1 MNVLIDTNVVIDFLG
16 KRKGFFDNAALIFQM
31 QKEGRINAIVSSLTI
46 INCAY
51 ILRKVFSREVMLDK
65 VEKLCNTFTISGID
79 KTTLVEALKMN
90 PYDFEDTIQY
100 ISALPY
106 QPDIIISRDKH
117 GFMDLDTPI
126 MTPDE
131 FIAECQKQL

>member
-1 MNVLIDTNVVIDFLG
+1 MNVFIDTNVVVDFLG
-16 KRKGFFDNAALIFQM
+16 RREGFFDNAAMIFQM

-65 VEKLCNTFTISGID
+65 VEKLCKTFKISAID
-79 KTTLVEALKMN
+79 KTILVEALERH
-90 PYDFEDTIQY
+90 PYDFEDAVQY

-106 QPDIIISRDKH
+106 KPDIIITRDKH
-117 GFMDLDTPI
+117 GFVDLDVLI

-131 FIAECQKQL
+131 FIAECQKQ

>member
-1 MNVLIDTNVVIDFLG
+1 MNVFIDTNVVVDFLG
-16 KRKGFFDNAALIFQM
+16 KREGFFESAAMIFQM
-31 QKEGRINAIVSSLTI
+31 QKDGKINAVVSSLTI

-65 VEKLCNTFTISGID
+65 VEKLCKTFRISAID
-79 KTTLVEALKMN
+79 KTTLVEALERR
-90 PYDFEDTIQY
+90 PYDFEDTVQY

-106 QPDIIISRDKH
+106 KPDIVITRDKR
-117 GFMDLDTPI
+117 GFLDLEVPI

-131 FIAECQKQL
+131 FIAECKK

>member
-1 MNVLIDTNVVIDFLG
+1 MNVFIDTNVVVDFLG
-16 KRKGFFDNAALIFQM
+16 KRDGFFESAAMIFQM
-31 QKEGRINAIVSSLTI
+31 QKDGKINAVVSSLNI

-65 VEKLCNTFTISGID
+65 VEKLCKTFRISAID
-79 KTTLVEALKMN
+79 KTTLVEALERR
-90 PYDFEDTIQY
+90 PYDFEDTVQY

-106 QPDIIISRDKH
+106 KPDIIITRDKR
-117 GFMDLDTPI
+117 GFLDLEVPI

-131 FIAECQKQL
+131 FIAECKK

>member
-1 MNVLIDTNVVIDFLG
+1 
-16 KRKGFFDNAALIFQM
+16 M
-31 QKEGRINAIVSSLTI
+31 QKDGKINAVVSSLTI

-65 VEKLCNTFTISGID
+65 VEKLCKTFRISAID
-79 KTTLVEALKMN
+79 KTTLVEALERR
-90 PYDFEDTIQY
+90 PYDFEDTVQY

-106 QPDIIISRDKH
+106 KPDIIITRDKR
-117 GFMDLDTPI
+117 GFLDLEVPI

-131 FIAECQKQL
+131 FIAECKK

>member
-16 KRKGFFDNAALIFQM
+16 KRKGFFDNAALIFQ
-31 QKEGRINAIVSSLTI
+31 
-46 INCAY
+46 
-51 ILRKVFSREVMLDK
+51 VMLDK

-100 ISALPY
+100 SSALPY
-106 QPDIIISRDKH
+106 QPDIIITRDKR
-117 GFMDLDTPI
+117 GFMDLNIPI

-131 FIAECQKQL
+131 FITKCQK

>member
-1 MNVLIDTNVVIDFLG
+1 MNVFIDTNVVVDFLG
-16 KRKGFFDNAALIFQM
+16 KREGFFESAAMIFQM
-31 QKEGRINAIVSSLTI
+31 QKDGKIDAIVSSLTI

-65 VEKLCNTFTISGID
+65 VEKLCKTFRISAID
-79 KTTLVEALKMN
+79 KTTLVEALERR
-90 PYDFEDTIQY
+90 PYDFEDTVQY

-106 QPDIIISRDKH
+106 KPDIVITRDKR
-117 GFMDLDTPI
+117 GFLDLEVPI

-131 FIAECQKQL
+131 FIAECKK

>member
-1 MNVLIDTNVVIDFLG
+1 
-16 KRKGFFDNAALIFQM
+16 
-31 QKEGRINAIVSSLTI
+31 
-46 INCAY
+46 
-51 ILRKVFSREVMLDK
+51 MLDK

-100 ISALPY
+100 SSALPY
-106 QPDIIISRDKH
+106 QPDIIITRDKR
-117 GFMDLDTPI
+117 GFMDLNIPI

-131 FIAECQKQL
+131 FITKCQK

>member
-1 MNVLIDTNVVIDFLG
+1 MNVFIDTNVVIDFLG

-31 QKEGRINAIVSSLTI
+31 QKEGKINAIVSSLTI

-51 ILRKVFSREVMLDK
+51 ILRKIFSKEVMLDK

-90 PYDFEDTIQY
+90 PYDFEDAIQY

-106 QPDIIISRDKH
+106 QPDIIITRDKD
-117 GFMDLDTPI
+117 GFMNWGIPV

-131 FIAECQKQL
+131 FIAECQK

>member
-1 MNVLIDTNVVIDFLG
+1 MNVFIDTNVVVDFLG
-16 KRKGFFDNAALIFQM
+16 KREGFFESAAMIFQM
-31 QKEGRINAIVSSLTI
+31 QKDGKIDAIVSSLTI

-65 VEKLCNTFTISGID
+65 VEKLCKTFRISAID
-79 KTTLVEALKMN
+79 KTTLVEALERR
-90 PYDFEDTIQY
+90 PYDFEDAVQY

-106 QPDIIISRDKH
+106 KPDIVITRDKR
-117 GFMDLDTPI
+117 GFLDLEVPI

-131 FIAECQKQL
+131 FISECKK

>member
-1 MNVLIDTNVVIDFLG
+1 MNVFIDTNVVVDFLG
-16 KRKGFFDNAALIFQM
+16 KREGFFESAAMIFQM
-31 QKEGRINAIVSSLTI
+31 QKDGKIDAIVSSLTI

-65 VEKLCNTFTISGID
+65 VEKLCKTFRISAID
-79 KTTLVEALKMN
+79 KTTLVETLERR
-90 PYDFEDTIQY
+90 PYDFEDTVQH

-106 QPDIIISRDKH
+106 KPDIIITRDKR
-117 GFMDLDTPI
+117 GFLDLEVPI

-131 FIAECQKQL
+131 FIAECKK

>member
-1 MNVLIDTNVVIDFLG
+1 MNVFIDTNVVVDFLG
-16 KRKGFFDNAALIFQM
+16 KRDGFFESAAMIFQM
-31 QKEGRINAIVSSLTI
+31 QKDGKINAVVSSLNI

-65 VEKLCNTFTISGID
+65 VEKLCKTFRISAID
-79 KTTLVEALKMN
+79 KTTLVEALERR
-90 PYDFEDTIQY
+90 PYDFEDTVQY

-106 QPDIIISRDKH
+106 KPDIVITRDKR
-117 GFMDLDTPI
+117 GFLDLEVPI

-131 FIAECQKQL
+131 FIAECKK

>member
-1 MNVLIDTNVVIDFLG
+1 MNVFIDTNVVVDFLG
-16 KRKGFFDNAALIFQM
+16 KRDGFFESAAMIFQM
-31 QKEGRINAIVSSLTI
+31 QKDEKINAVVSSLTI

-65 VEKLCNTFTISGID
+65 VEKLCKTFRISAID
-79 KTTLVEALKMN
+79 KTTLVEALERR
-90 PYDFEDTIQY
+90 PYDFEDTVQY

-106 QPDIIISRDKH
+106 KPDIIITRDKR
-117 GFMDLDTPI
+117 GFLNLEVPI

-131 FIAECQKQL
+131 FIAECKK

>member
-1 MNVLIDTNVVIDFLG
+1 MNVFIDTNVVVDFLG
-16 KRKGFFDNAALIFQM
+16 KRDGFFESAAMIFQM
-31 QKEGRINAIVSSLTI
+31 QKDGKINAVVSSLTI

-65 VEKLCNTFTISGID
+65 VEKLCKTFRISAID
-79 KTTLVEALKMN
+79 KTTLVEALERR
-90 PYDFEDTIQY
+90 PYDFEDTVQY

-106 QPDIIISRDKH
+106 KPDIVITRDKR
-117 GFMDLDTPI
+117 GFLDLEVPI

-131 FIAECQKQL
+131 FIAECKK

>member
-65 VEKLCNTFTISGID
+65 VEKLCKTFRISAID
-79 KTTLVEALKMN
+79 KTTLVEALERR
-90 PYDFEDTIQY
+90 PYDFEDTVQY

-106 QPDIIISRDKH
+106 KPDIIITRDKR
-117 GFMDLDTPI
+117 GFLDLEVPI

-131 FIAECQKQL
+131 FIAECKK

>member
-1 MNVLIDTNVVIDFLG
+1 MNVFIDTNVVVDFLG
-16 KRKGFFDNAALIFQM
+16 KREGFFESAAMIFQM
-31 QKEGRINAIVSSLTI
+31 QKDGKINAVVSSLTI

-65 VEKLCNTFTISGID
+65 VEKLCKTFSISAID
-79 KTTLVEALKMN
+79 KTTLVEALERR
-90 PYDFEDTIQY
+90 PYDFEDTVQY

-106 QPDIIISRDKH
+106 KPDIVITRDKR
-117 GFMDLDTPI
+117 GFLDLEVPI

-131 FIAECQKQL
+131 FIAECKK

>member
-65 VEKLCNTFTISGID
+65 VEKLCNTFTVSRID
-79 KTTLVEALKMN
+79 KTTLIEALKMN
-90 PYDFEDTIQY
+90 TQDFEDTIQY
-100 ISALPY
+100 ISSLPY
-106 QPDIIISRDKH
+106 QPDIIITRDKR
-117 GFMDLDTPI
+117 GFMDLNIPI

-131 FIAECQKQL
+131 FITKCQK